1 VLQTQPNCSAQD
13 VAAKEEELA
22 VLLYLVANLLRRT
35 LLASNYELAEE
46 NYQ

>member
-1 VLQTQPNCSAQD
+1 VLQAQPNCSAQD
-13 VAAKEEELA
+13 VAAKEWELA